1 MADICHIW
9 HIFTLYV
16 SHGITRSITRN
27 WRVRSHHPAP
37 ASSLLSMSILNP
49 FPNLLKLIR
58 RRLRHLAIR
67 DVVLGPLKL
76 LQQFF
81 RRWFFWWLVLSFHTL
96 HSPYPPSIYI
106 IKRGGLST
114 YWQIMVSMYPPLYIL
129 YHISAIIS
137 TVYRIY

>member
-1 MADICHIW
+1 MKLAGP
-9 HIFTLYV
+9 V
-16 SHGITRSITRN
+16 N
-27 WRVRSHHPAP
+27 PVPAF
-37 ASSLLSMSILNP
+37 SLLSMSILNP
-49 FPNLLKLIR
+49 FPHLLKLIW

-81 RRWFFWWLVLSFHTL
+81 WRFFWWLVLTFLTF

-114 YWQIMVSMYPPLYIL
+114 YWQIMVS
-129 YHISAIIS
+129 
-137 TVYRIY
+137 V